1 MTRQPGAPPPSV
13 PGQPQQVVWMQR
25 PQLIPG
31 CPPGL
36 EYLTQIDQLLVK
48 QQFEI
53 LESLYIAKNLLFFI
67 LGDRTAYKQFLH
79 CEASRNFLN
88 TSMFLKWATNGDVI
102 ELCREAKKLS
112 TMWLAA
118 ATE

>member
-53 LESLYIAKNLLFFI
+53 LESLYIAKNLLF
-67 LGDRTAYKQFLH
+67 LFL
-79 CEASRNFLN
+79 A
-88 TSMFLKWATNGDVI
+88 I
-102 ELCREAKKLS
+102 ELLTNSFYTAWRVAIF
-112 TMWLAA
+112 
-118 ATE
+118 